1 MAAGDAH
8 IEAAGEEVAQGD
20 THTKACGDVHID
32 QRAEEDAA
40 LCTQGDAH
48 IEGDPSL
55 ENPAH
60 KMEGNVRVLEEDLKR
75 LDSVDDDDCEIDHD
89 HVQDTVGVVV
99 LDQAGNVASTVS
111 SGGIALKQP
120 GR

>member
-1 MAAGDAH
+1 MGDA
-8 IEAAGEEVAQGD
+8 
-20 THTKACGDVHID
+20 THME

-40 LCTQGDAH
+40 LCIQGDSH
-48 IEGDPSL
+48 IEGDSTL
-55 ENPAH
+55 ADAVHER
-60 KMEGNVRVLEEDLKR
+60 EGNVRVLEGDESRGDLER
-75 LDSVDDDDCEIDHD
+75 LENIDADCEIDHD

>member
-8 IEAAGEEVAQGD
+8 IEAAGGGEAARPVQGE
-20 THTKACGDVHID
+20 AHIE

-40 LCTQGDAH
+40 LCIQGDSH
-48 IEGDPSL
+48 IEGDSAL
-55 ENPAH
+55 ENTVH
-60 KMEGNVRVLEEDLKR
+60 EREGKVRVLEGDKSRGDLGR
-75 LDSVDDDDCEIDHD
+75 LENSDCEIDHD

>member
-8 IEAAGEEVAQGD
+8 IEAAGPA
-20 THTKACGDVHID
+20 
-32 QRAEEDAA
+32 
-40 LCTQGDAH
+40 QGDAH
-48 IEGDPSL
+48 IEGSGEGDVHIEQRAEGDAALCTEGDVHIEGDPAL
-55 ENPAH
+55 KIAAH
-60 KMEGNVRVLEEDLKR
+60 EIEENVRVLEGDLKR
-75 LDSVDDDDCEIDHD
+75 LENVDDCEIDHD

>member
-1 MAAGDAH
+1 MFEAAQGETAEGDAH
-8 IEAAGEEVAQGD
+8 I
-20 THTKACGDVHID
+20 K
-32 QRAEEDAA
+32 QRAEGDSAA
-40 LCTQGDAH
+40 LFIQGDSH
-48 IEGDPSL
+48 IEGDLIL
-55 ENPAH
+55 EDADNDREE
-60 KMEGNVRVLEEDLKR
+60 KVKVVREGDKEGGDLER
-75 LDSVDDDDCEIDHD
+75 LVDSDCEIDHD

>member
-8 IEAAGEEVAQGD
+8 IEAAQGD
-20 THTKACGDVHID
+20 AQME
-32 QRAEEDAA
+32 QRAEGDAA
-40 LCTQGDAH
+40 AQCIQGDAH
-48 IEGDPSL
+48 IEGDLTL
-55 ENPAH
+55 EDAAH
-60 KMEGNVRVLEEDLKR
+60 ENEGEVRVLEGDKSRGDLER
-75 LDSVDDDDCEIDHD
+75 LENSDCEIDHD

>member
-1 MAAGDAH
+1 MLSSLVGHSKLKVFNPQVRSNDGATKALDGNSSLAAGDAH
-8 IEAAGEEVAQGD
+8 IEGVAAG
-20 THTKACGDVHID
+20 
-32 QRAEEDAA
+32 AEADAA
-40 LCTQGDAH
+40 HL
-48 IEGDPSL
+48 
-55 ENPAH
+55 N
-60 KMEGNVRVLEEDLKR
+60 EGNVRVIEEERGREDSER
-75 LDSVDDDDCEIDHD
+75 LDNDCEIDHD

>member
-8 IEAAGEEVAQGD
+8 IEAAGPAQGD
-20 THTKACGDVHID
+20 AHLEGSGGEGDVHIE

-48 IEGDPSL
+48 IEGDPTL
-55 ENPAH
+55 ENAAH
-60 KMEGNVRVLEEDLKR
+60 EKKGNVRVLEGDLKR
-75 LDSVDDDDCEIDHD
+75 LENVDDCEIDHD

>member
-1 MAAGDAH
+1 M
-8 IEAAGEEVAQGD
+8 E
-20 THTKACGDVHID
+20 
-32 QRAEEDAA
+32 QRAEGDAA
-40 LCTQGDAH
+40 AQCIQGDAH
-48 IEGDPSL
+48 IEGDLIL
-55 ENPAH
+55 EDAAH
-60 KMEGNVRVLEEDLKR
+60 ENEGEVRVLKGDIERGDLER
-75 LDSVDDDDCEIDHD
+75 VESVDDDCEIDHD

>member
-8 IEAAGEEVAQGD
+8 IEAAGPAQGD
-20 THTKACGDVHID
+20 AHIEGSGEGDVHIE

-48 IEGDPSL
+48 IEGYPTL
-55 ENPAH
+55 ENAAH
-60 KMEGNVRVLEEDLKR
+60 EKKGNVRVLEGDLKR
-75 LDSVDDDDCEIDHD
+75 LENVDDCEIDHD

>member
-8 IEAAGEEVAQGD
+8 IEAAQGD
-20 THTKACGDVHID
+20 AHME
-32 QRAEEDAA
+32 QRAEGDAA
-40 LCTQGDAH
+40 AQCIQGDAH
-48 IEGDPSL
+48 IEGDLIL
-55 ENPAH
+55 EDAAH
-60 KMEGNVRVLEEDLKR
+60 ENEGEVRVLEGDIKRGDLER
-75 LDSVDDDDCEIDHD
+75 VENVDDDCEIDHD